1 MFFFLRYRRRITM
14 KVDNNY
20 PRRTVL
26 SSKLTEF
33 RPYPTY
39 IHIGGYHRLCGYDEQ
54 HCRSYRGCLKNFFID
69 KYFLDLFND
78 EINQYYPLKQCQI
91 MVE

>member
-1 MFFFLRYRRRITM
+1 MFFFRYRRRITM
-14 KVDNNY
+14 KLDDNY
-20 PRRTVL
+20 SRRAVS
-26 SSKLTEF
+26 SSKITEF

-39 IHIGGYHRLCGYDEQ
+39 IYIGGYNRLCGYDEQ
-54 HCRSYRGCLKNFFID
+54 HCRAYRGCLKNFFID

-91 MVE
+91 MTK